1 MNSTSFSR
9 TVTIWLF
16 WGLVLTVAPI
26 PGVSFAQENG
36 ESLSSGSALA
46 LAGPTGNPGQIDDLF
61 LPHPLPGTTASTTTL
76 YLGEERVWVHVH
88 EGPTPGLTFVNIHD
102 DEDTA
107 LEAAK
112 LYIRDHGGRLVELRH
127 GRGRDVVIRR
137 NGVLDRFDPN
147 RMFTENGLRH
157 SLYLFG
163 NLSDE
168 NYALAADFASTVASF
183 IGIER
188 DKVIIAVHN
197 NTPDKF
203 TINDFKPGQMY
214 GKDTREVFVNPAEDH
229 DDFIFTNSPAL
240 FRALKTL
247 RYNVALMVPDPPDR
261 GTLGNYVNNAG
272 GIYVLVEGEHGHLSR
287 QVRMLED
294 LGRLLAGD
302 SPASN

>member
-36 ESLSSGSALA
+36 ESLSSGSALS
-46 LAGPTGNPGQIDDLF
+46 GQIDDLF

-157 SLYLFG
+157 SLYLLG
-163 NLSDE
+163 NLSNE
-168 NYALAADFASTVASF
+168 NYALTADFASTVASF

-197 NTPDKF
+197 NTPGKL
-203 TINDFKPGQMY
+203 TIKDFQSGQLY
-214 GKDTREVFVNPAEDH
+214 GDYAREVFINPVEDP
-229 DDFIFTNSPAL
+229 DDFFFTNSPTV
-240 FRALKTL
+240 FRALRTL
-247 RYNVALMVPDPPDR
+247 RYNAALMAVNPPDR
-261 GTLGNYVNNAG
+261 GMLANYVNNSG
-272 GIYVLVEGEHGHLSR
+272 GIYILVEAEHGHLDR
-287 QVRMLED
+287 QIRMLED
-294 LGRLLAGD
+294 LGILLSGN
-302 SPASN
+302 SPAAN

>member
-36 ESLSSGSALA
+36 ESLSSGSALS
-46 LAGPTGNPGQIDDLF
+46 GQIDDLF
-61 LPHPLPGTTASTTTL
+61 LPHLLPGTTASTTTL

-112 LYIRDHGGRLVELRH
+112 LYIRDHGGRLLELRH

-163 NLSDE
+163 TLSDE

-214 GKDTREVFVNPAEDH
+214 GEDTREVFVNPAEDH
-229 DDFIFTNSPAL
+229 DDFIFTNSPSL
-240 FRALKTL
+240 FKALKAEG
-247 RYNVALMVPDPPDR
+247 YNAALMAADPPDR
-261 GTLGNYVNNAG
+261 GTLGNIVNSAG
-272 GIYVLVEGEHGHLSR
+272 GIYLIVEAEHDHPTHQLS
-287 QVRMLED
+287 MLED
-294 LGRLLAGD
+294 IGRLITGERG
-302 SPASN
+302 SYPPASN